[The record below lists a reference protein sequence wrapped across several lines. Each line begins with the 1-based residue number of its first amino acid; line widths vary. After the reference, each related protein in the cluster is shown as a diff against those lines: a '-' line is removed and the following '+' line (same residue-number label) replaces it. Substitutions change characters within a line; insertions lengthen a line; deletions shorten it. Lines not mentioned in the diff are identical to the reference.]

1 VRPIS
6 GGSDVPGPR
15 LPLPRRTASPYERA
29 VAGVAPIA
37 LVRRP
42 ADAPADPGAG
52 DVELSIRV
60 LADGGSIT
68 VRRRSVADSDGARR
82 TVGIDAVIR

>member
-1 VRPIS
+1 MRPIS
-6 GGSDVPGPR
+6 GGSDPYGLRARHAPAGRRAPRVVEPVPD
-15 LPLPRRTASPYERA
+15 LRA
-29 VAGVAPIA
+29 V
-37 LVRRP
+37 
-42 ADAPADPGAG
+42 G

-68 VRRRSVADSDGARR
+68 VKRRTVADADGTRR